1 MIDRARSILAIAR
14 TTVIE
19 QIRNRLYLVIFFFGG
34 AILLASALL
43 GALAPGY
50 RARVVFDLGLVTI
63 EVFGLATAVFGA
75 VSLILQEMD
84 SKTIY
89 LVLTRPVHRSTYIL
103 GRFVGLVSAVV
114 FAMIAMAVLHV
125 VVLLWDMQY
134 FREFAAGWSFAS
146 IYPLLLL
153 MSMGKMLITAAIAL
167 FFSLF
172 ASSQVSALVFTGS
185 FWIAGHFGSEMKFLI
200 DRVVNGGLMKALVMA
215 AASAIPNF
223 QYFNFRDTFQTPGF
237 SGWEFMGTAMIY
249 GAAYAGI
256 FLVLST
262 LWFSRKEF

>member
-1 MIDRARSILAIAR
+1 VNRLRSILAIAR

-19 QIRNRLYLVIFFFGG
+19 QIRNRLYLVILFFGG
-34 AILLASALL
+34 LVIVATLLL
-43 GALAPGY
+43 GALAPSH
-50 RARVVFDLGLVTI
+50 RTRVVFDLGLVTLEI
-63 EVFGLATAVFGA
+63 FGLATAIFGA
-75 VSLILQEMD
+75 VSLVLQETE

-89 LVLTRPVHRSTYIL
+89 LILTRPVHRSTYIL
-103 GRFVGLVSAVV
+103 GRFVGLIFAV
-114 FAMIAMAVLHV
+114 ALTMLAMAVLHV
-125 VVLLWDMQY
+125 GVMLLDL
-134 FREFAAGWSFAS
+134 EFFKEFVEGWSFWS

-200 DRVVNGGLMKALVMA
+200 SESVEPG
-215 AASAIPNF
+215 AASAVVSTIAAVIPNF
-223 QYFNFRDTFQTPGF
+223 QYFNFRDTFRMPGF
-237 SGWEFMGTAMIY
+237 AGWEFMGTALLY
-249 GAAYAGI
+249 GAAYTGF